1 MDSKT
6 LSEKYV
12 IESGKSF
19 SLAAVDPSDTAGLD
33 IAKGDAKEMLQSNI
47 ERLEGLQERLYAEG
61 TRALLVVLQ
70 AMDTA
75 GKDSAIKHVMSG
87 INPQGCDVRAFKQPS
102 HLEMAHDFLWRH
114 AVAMPARGRIGIHNR
129 SHYEEVLVT
138 RVHPEILRD
147 QGFDPTAPDFWKHR
161 FTSIRNFEKHL
172 ARNGT
177 KILKFFFHISPQ
189 EQARRLVS
197 RIDTP
202 GKTWKF
208 AVADV
213 REREH
218 WDEYMAAYEDMIR
231 NTARSH
237 APWYVVPAN
246 DKWFSR
252 LVMSGAIVEA
262 LETLNPRFPSVS
274 QDDRKPLSET
284 RDRLV
289 AEAEE
294 PATTKAA

>member
-6 LSEKYV
+6 LSAQYV
-12 IESGKSF
+12 IEDGKSF

-33 IAKGDAKEMLQSNI
+33 IAKGDAKEMLQFNI
-47 ERLEGLQERLYAEG
+47 ERLEALQERLYAEG

-114 AVAMPARGRIGIHNR
+114 SAAMPARGRIGIHNR

-138 RVHPEILRD
+138 RVHPEILRE
-147 QGFDPTAPDFWKHR
+147 QGFDPAQPDFWKHR
-161 FTSIRNFEKHL
+161 FSSIRNFEKHL

-202 GKTWKF
+202 NKTWKF

-213 REREH
+213 KEREH
-218 WDEYMAAYEDMIR
+218 WSEYMAAYEDAIR

-252 LVMSGAIVEA
+252 LILSGAIVEA
-262 LETLNPRFPSVS
+262 LETLNPQFPAVS
-274 QDDRKPLSET
+274 EDGRKPLAET
-284 RDRLV
+284 RERLL
-289 AEAEE
+289 AEAGE
-294 PATTKAA
+294 PERAKVA